1 MSSSKI
7 HSPEAGYKGQTQNK
21 LHMYDVQTTQQGIKQ
36 NYQLSVGKTLQSIE
50 KNAAGIMHL
59 LHYCLIDWIVFYAI
73 SAIFQPHNGG
83 VRKPVEASIKKEI
96 LFIAFNRNNFC
107 V

>member
-36 NYQLSVGKTLQSIE
+36 NYQLSVGKTQTSKHRE
-50 KNAAGIMHL
+50 KRSRDH
-59 LHYCLIDWIVFYAI
+59 
-73 SAIFQPHNGG
+73 
-83 VRKPVEASIKKEI
+83 ASPE
-96 LFIAFNRNNFC
+96 
-107 V
+107 